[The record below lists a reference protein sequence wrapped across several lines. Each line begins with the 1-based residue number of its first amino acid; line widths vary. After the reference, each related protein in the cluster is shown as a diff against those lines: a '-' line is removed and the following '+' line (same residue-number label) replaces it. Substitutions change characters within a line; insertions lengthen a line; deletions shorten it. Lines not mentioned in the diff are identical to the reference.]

1 MQQKILR
8 HAATNPRRELDCRVL
23 SEKVRKPLTYSF
35 FLASLCHVVCYSSAF
50 YRTMVTWAPAQS
62 REYASKRGLAGLLC
76 GTDSAAARCLALREV
91 VGEGLS
97 LVDRLLLALGVVRVD
112 DGRRRVAG
120 GLAAAE
126 TLAAFRLHP
135 RGRGRGSPAAAA
147 RALGEVVGE
156 GLSLVDR
163 RLLGL
168 RVVRV
173 DLSRRGVTSGLAAA
187 EALSAVLH
195 LRRHE
200 AGRAL
205 RHPPSVRQRHR
216 YVEEAPRRRV
226 AFDEGEDRTASE
238 EQSRDSRSD
247 AHQGRIGSTKHLS
260 Q

>member
-1 MQQKILR
+1 MANFKP
-8 HAATNPRRELDCRVL
+8 NPCQ
-23 SEKVRKPLTYSF
+23 
-35 FLASLCHVVCYSSAF
+35 SA
-50 YRTMVTWAPAQS
+50 
-62 REYASKRGLAGLLC
+62 
-76 GTDSAAARCLALREV
+76 
-91 VGEGLS
+91 
-97 LVDRLLLALGVVRVD
+97 
-112 DGRRRVAG
+112 
-120 GLAAAE
+120 
-126 TLAAFRLHP
+126 TLAAWGRDP
-135 RGRGRGSPAAAA
+135 ARRRRSSGGGVSRGGRGGRGRGSPAAAA

-173 DLSRRGVTSGLAAA
+173 DLSRRGVMSGLAAA

-226 AFDEGEDRTASE
+226 AFD
-238 EQSRDSRSD
+238 
-247 AHQGRIGSTKHLS
+247 LS
-260 Q
+260 

>member
-1 MQQKILR
+1 MANFKP
-8 HAATNPRRELDCRVL
+8 NPCQ
-23 SEKVRKPLTYSF
+23 
-35 FLASLCHVVCYSSAF
+35 SA
-50 YRTMVTWAPAQS
+50 
-62 REYASKRGLAGLLC
+62 
-76 GTDSAAARCLALREV
+76 
-91 VGEGLS
+91 
-97 LVDRLLLALGVVRVD
+97 
-112 DGRRRVAG
+112 
-120 GLAAAE
+120 
-126 TLAAFRLHP
+126 TLAAWGRDP
-135 RGRGRGSPAAAA
+135 ARRRRSSGGGVSRGGRGRGSPAAAA

-226 AFDEGEDRTASE
+226 AFD
-238 EQSRDSRSD
+238 
-247 AHQGRIGSTKHLS
+247 LS
-260 Q
+260 